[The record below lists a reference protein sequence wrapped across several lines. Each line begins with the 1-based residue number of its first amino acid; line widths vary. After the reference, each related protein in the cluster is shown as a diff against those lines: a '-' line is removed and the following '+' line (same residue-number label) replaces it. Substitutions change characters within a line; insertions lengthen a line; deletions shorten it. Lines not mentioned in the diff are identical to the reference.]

1 MLSKQ
6 TLTQKKFQFFMLRAG
21 RDILTTG
28 KGNDPDGTK
37 TKITGSTQN
46 LLTKEYAIEL
56 LISVLNLADS
66 LFSLLPPE

>member
-6 TLTQKKFQFFMLRAG
+6 TLTQKKFQFFMLRAR
-21 RDILTTG
+21 RDILTKG
-28 KGNDPDGTK
+28 KGNDSDETK